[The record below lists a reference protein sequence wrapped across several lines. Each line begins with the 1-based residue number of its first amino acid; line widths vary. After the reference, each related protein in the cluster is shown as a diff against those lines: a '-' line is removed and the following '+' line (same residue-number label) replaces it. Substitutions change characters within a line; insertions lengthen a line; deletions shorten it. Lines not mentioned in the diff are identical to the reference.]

1 MIGER
6 GGAPRQ
12 WRKQKI
18 STIQLFAMM
27 FLFDLGTALVVDY
40 GITAKKD
47 AWLAILLGMG
57 GGMVLFFIYYSLF
70 RQYPSLPLTGYARK
84 IFGKYLGWIIG
95 LLYILYFL
103 YIAARIVR
111 DFGDLL
117 LSSALSK
124 TPLLAIIILFVLVIC
139 YLLYLGIEVL
149 GRTAEV
155 FIVILLLFGVA
166 GNFFILVSGDVNLQ
180 NLQPFLENGWKPIL
194 TTAFPTIISFPFGQM
209 LIFMMLLPYL
219 NRPRLVKKVWLSAL
233 ISSGL
238 ILCWTA
244 SLNIAVL
251 GVEVTE
257 RATFPTLET
266 LRKVN
271 FLEFIQRLDAIVVFS
286 MLITMLFKASI
297 LLYCA
302 LIGMVD
308 LFKLNNY
315 QSILLPS
322 GVILIFFSM
331 IIGSNYSEIRED
343 GGDVLYYYLNIPLLI
358 IIPLLMLLVVM
369 IRNGFKK
376 KGRSKLNET

>member
-1 MIGER
+1 MGER